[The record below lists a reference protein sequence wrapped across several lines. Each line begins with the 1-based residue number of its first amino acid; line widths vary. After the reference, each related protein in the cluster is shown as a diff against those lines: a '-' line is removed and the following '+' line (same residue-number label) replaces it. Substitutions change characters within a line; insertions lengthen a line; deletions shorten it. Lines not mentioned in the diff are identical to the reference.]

1 MKDFLK
7 KSGWTH
13 ILVSIVFAIIGIFMI
28 SNTNLAIKIIS
39 YIIGGTFIA
48 FGVIKVVDYFVLKD
62 SCDFYNY
69 DLLYGIIA
77 IIIGVITIIYS
88 GLIESMLRIMIG
100 IWIIY
105 TGLLRLSM
113 SLKLHKAD
121 ADIWIMS
128 LILSIIMIIGGIY
141 IILQNGVLILTVG
154 IIMLVY
160 SVIDL
165 IESIIFIKNVNE
177 LFIEE

>member
-1 MKDFLK
+1 MKNFLK
-7 KSGWTH
+7 KTGWTD
-13 ILVSIVFAIIGIFMI
+13 VIVAIIFALIGIFMI
-28 SNTNLAIKIIS
+28 INPDSATKIIS
-39 YIIGGTFIA
+39 YIIGGIFI
-48 FGVIKVVDYFVLKD
+48 VVGIIRIVNYYIAKGDY
-62 SCDFYNY
+62 DFYNY